1 MISTVVFLI
10 VFSLTQL
17 KIIFHLHVR
26 FAVSWTQQFHYRVP
40 EPYFQRSEFF
50 SFVFCFRGLK
60 IESKFTFPYYP
71 HVLKAHLSFEVSQR
85 VIVSDTSE
93 YPSIDRSRRQ
103 AQNKIRRGKK
113 AGVKLHSTQNNST
126 SSSSSLML
134 VRLFTVHCL
143 PEMFRCLEQRSKLWP
158 SGRISTA

>member
-1 MISTVVFLI
+1 MSVLVFLEHNRPI
-10 VFSLTQL
+10 TVFQ
-17 KIIFHLHVR
+17 KHIFREVNSFPL
-26 FAVSWTQQFHYRVP
+26 
-40 EPYFQRSEFF
+40 FF
-50 SFVFCFRGLK
+50 CYHGLK

-113 AGVKLHSTQNNST
+113 AGVKLHSTQNHST

-134 VRLFTVHCL
+134 LRLFTVHCL
-143 PEMFRCLEQRSKLWP
+143 PEMFRFLEQRSK
-158 SGRISTA
+158 R